1 MSEAVHMRTSFSEA
15 PPQIYHSFFKDDL
28 PAFAG
33 RLKT

>member
-1 MSEAVHMRTSFSEA
+1 MRTSFSEA